1 MTEIACFQ
9 QTSAPAS
16 RFKVDLNLESMQDPT
31 APVIS
36 TRAAVV
42 DTIAGNLPDTT
53 LAGVRDLNFLQDLQ
67 LADPDFDQPGRVD
80 LLLGVDIFAK
90 ILKPGNSPS
99 EDGELHAINSVF
111 GWLVTGTHYTPVYR
125 AGVHICLKA
134 SIPDMQTH
142 QLMRAFWEVEETPSD
157 RSQHSTEDQS
167 ALDQYRET
175 VDRNLDGRYVVRLPR
190 RTLAAALGCS

>member
-1 MTEIACFQ
+1 MTKIACFQ

-16 RFKVDLNLESMQDPT
+16 PFKVDLNLESMQDPT

-36 TRAAVV
+36 AIV

-67 LADPDFDQPGRVD
+67 LADPDYDQPGRVD
-80 LLLGVDIFAK
+80 RLLGVDIFAK

-99 EDGELHAINSVF
+99 EDGELHAINSIF
-111 GWLVTGTHYTPVYR
+111 GWLVTETHHTLVYR

-134 SIPDMQTH
+134 STPDMQTH
-142 QLMRAFWEVEETPSD
+142 QLMRAFWEVKETPSD

-167 ALDQYRET
+167 ALET
-175 VDRNLDGRYVVRLPR
+175 STGRPLTGTWTDVTSSNFLD
-190 RTLAAALGCS
+190 AH